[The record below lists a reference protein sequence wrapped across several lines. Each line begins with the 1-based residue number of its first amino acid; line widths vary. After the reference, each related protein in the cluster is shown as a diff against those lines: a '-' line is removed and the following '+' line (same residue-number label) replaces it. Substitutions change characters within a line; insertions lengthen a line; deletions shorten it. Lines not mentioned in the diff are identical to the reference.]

1 MLRRCWVKPMCKF
14 ASVESETF
22 LVGFLHEP
30 TGPSGCATGFSKE
43 CFSCTST
50 LSLTHP
56 SVFVALLLLFLS
68 LLYCASYRILL
79 SIPTHQFT
87 WLLLT
92 FERSSNTHPTSE
104 PNNSQSSPPPPPS
117 QSPCSV
123 FASLNPSWSKSI
135 FLDGYKFGVPYY
147 IEVGVF
153 DFDVSQTGKTARQ
166 LAQMDAHS
174 QQAITGD
181 ASNRSLLRNGK
192 FPHKIMGTAL
202 FEVGDVVGGRGNVR
216 SKSLQ
221 TGGAVYVHIERCS
234 SDGDKGS
241 MCIQL
246 KGKKLHNV
254 QSIGKKSSPFYELY
268 RRVERPTGATW

>member
-1 MLRRCWVKPMCKF
+1 M
-14 ASVESETF
+14 
-22 LVGFLHEP
+22 
-30 TGPSGCATGFSKE
+30 
-43 CFSCTST
+43 
-50 LSLTHP
+50 
-56 SVFVALLLLFLS
+56 
-68 LLYCASYRILL
+68 
-79 SIPTHQFT
+79 
-87 WLLLT
+87 
-92 FERSSNTHPTSE
+92 
-104 PNNSQSSPPPPPS
+104 
-117 QSPCSV
+117 
-123 FASLNPSWSKSI
+123 NPSWSKSI

-153 DFDVSQTGKTARQ
+153 DFDVTQTGKTARQ

-241 MCIQL
+241 MRIQL

>member
-1 MLRRCWVKPMCKF
+1 MF
-14 ASVESETF
+14 ATN
-22 LVGFLHEP
+22 
-30 TGPSGCATGFSKE
+30 
-43 CFSCTST
+43 
-50 LSLTHP
+50 
-56 SVFVALLLLFLS
+56 
-68 LLYCASYRILL
+68 L

-87 WLLLT
+87 WFLFLLQNALRT
-92 FERSSNTHPTSE
+92 PTQNHPT
-104 PNNSQSSPPPPPS
+104 PTNTQPVIIINTIIITATISPR
-117 QSPCSV
+117 SV

-153 DFDVSQTGKTARQ
+153 DFDVTQTGKTARQ

-241 MCIQL
+241 MRIQL